1 MLPRTLQERQERVRP
16 RRVTSMAG
24 ATRRGILGCLVAV
37 PLYALSPAR
46 AGEPLEV
53 VTTISQLADAAQ
65 RIGGERVR
73 VRSLM
78 GEGVDPH
85 TYRQTR
91 SDILALHRADLVLWN
106 GLYLEAQMEGL
117 LREMGEGKAVVAVAE
132 TLPPKLLLSHPAFPG
147 KHDPHVWMDVALWSR
162 VVAAVRDALAAA
174 DADGRDLYA
183 TNAAAYLAEL
193 QALDAYARRVL
204 ASVPEDE
211 RIVISA
217 HDAFGYFGRAYGYEV
232 IGIQGLST
240 ESEAGLA
247 QVERLVELIVGRG
260 IKAVFVETS
269 VAERNVRALVE
280 GAAARGHSVAI
291 GGALFSDAM
300 GAPGTYEGTYV
311 GMIDHNVSVIARALG
326 GAVPEGGLN
335 GRLHLPS

>member
-1 MLPRTLQERQERVRP
+1 M
-16 RRVTSMAG
+16 
-24 ATRRGILGCLVAV
+24 

-53 VTTISQLADAAQ
+53 VTTSSQLADAAQ
-65 RIGGERVR
+65 RIGGERVQ

-106 GLYLEAQMEGL
+106 GLYLEAQMERL
-117 LREMGEGKAVVAVAE
+117 LREMGEGRPVVAVAE
-132 TLPPKLLLSHPAFPG
+132 TLPAELLLSHPEFPG
-147 KHDPHVWMDVALWSR
+147 KHDPHVWMDVGLWSR

-174 DADGRDLYA
+174 DPDGRDLYA
-183 TNAAAYLAEL
+183 ANTQAYLAEL
-193 QALDAYARRVL
+193 QALDAYAKRVL
-204 ASVPEDE
+204 ASVPEGE

-232 IGIQGLST
+232 VGIQGLST

-247 QVERLVELIVGRG
+247 QVERLVELIVRRR

-269 VAERNVRALVE
+269 VAERNVRALIE
-280 GAAARGHSVAI
+280 GAAARGHGVRI

-311 GMIDHNVSVIARALG
+311 GMIDHNVTVIARALG